1 MNTLIQIYE
10 HLHCMSLYC
19 FDSEF
24 NVSGNSSRLLILV
37 TTPVP
42 ILAEV
47 AQRFTNDNLASAS
60 LSFRGLKF
68 LYARKLE
75 WIFFIQIIILE
86 SAIYGLEGKKNNHQ
100 GSTA

>member
-75 WIFFIQIIILE
+75 WICFYSNNNIRVSNLR
-86 SAIYGLEGKKNNHQ
+86 LEGKKNNHQ